1 LAGIPRECP
10 YRREAGLR
18 TIGRRYN
25 RKLWIDTVIEAAY
38 PWGEQT
44 QERRLRPRKGYAM
57 LKVITDDT
65 EGQTPE
71 VTQTL
76 DELAREGAR
85 RMIAAALEAEVEQY
99 VEALR
104 PLRDEN
110 GHALVVRNGRSH
122 HERTVHLGAGRVK
135 IQAPRVDDRRP
146 GHRFSSRILPP
157 YMRRSPRLEEA
168 VPVLY
173 LRGLSTGDFS
183 EAMEALLGS
192 EASGF
197 SATTITRL
205 LRVWQEEYR
214 AWRKRSLAG
223 KEYVYLWAD
232 GVYFNI
238 RLEEDRL
245 ACLVIVGVLPDG
257 RKEVI
262 ALEDGYREST
272 ESWASVLRD
281 LKRRGMKAPALAVGD
296 GNLGFWAALR
306 DVFPETKEQRCWKHK
321 IANVLDKLPKR
332 LQPRAKAQLHEI
344 MYAPDRESALAEM
357 AAFEEEYEA
366 RYTKAVETLLK
377 DQESLLTF
385 LDFPAEHW
393 LHLRT
398 TNPIESTFATV
409 KARTKKTKGAGSRK
423 AGLAMAWKLLLAAQ
437 GRWRRVNAPH
447 LVALVKAGVDFPNG
461 EAKMLQCD
469 PEPEE
474 LFIPIPWILAA
485 DGMPI
490 HKI

>member
-1 LAGIPRECP
+1 MF
-10 YRREAGLR
+10 
-18 TIGRRYN
+18 
-25 RKLWIDTVIEAAY
+25 KLT
-38 PWGEQT
+38 
-44 QERRLRPRKGYAM
+44 
-57 LKVITDDT
+57 TDDA

-71 VTQTL
+71 IAQTL

-85 RMIAAALEAEVEQY
+85 RMIAAALEVEVAEY

-104 PLRDEN
+104 HHRDEK

-122 HERTVHLGAGRVK
+122 HERTVQMGAGSIK
-135 IQAPRVDDRRP
+135 IRAPRVNDRRRE
-146 GHRFSSRILPP
+146 HSFSSKILPP

-183 EAMEALLGS
+183 EALEALLGS
-192 EASGF
+192 EVAGF

-205 LRVWQEEYR
+205 LSVWQEEYKL
-214 AWRKRSLAG
+214 WRKRSLAG
-223 KEYVYLWAD
+223 KEYIYIWAD

-281 LKRRGMKAPALAVGD
+281 LKRRGMTAPVLAVGD

-306 DVFPETKEQRCWKHK
+306 DVFPETQEQRCWKHK

-332 LQPRAKAQLHEI
+332 LQARAKEQLHEI
-344 MYAPDRESALAEM
+344 MYAPDRNSAL
-357 AAFEEEYEA
+357 EEIDVFRKEYGQ
-366 RYTKAVETLLK
+366 RYAKAVETLLK
-377 DQESLLTF
+377 DQDRMLTF
-385 LDFPAEHW
+385 FDFPAEHW

-423 AGLAMAWKLLLAAQ
+423 AGLAMAWKLVMAAQ
-437 GRWRRVNAPH
+437 DRWRRVNAPH
-447 LVALVKAGVDFPNG
+447 LVALVKAGVEFPNG
-461 EAKMLQCD
+461 KAEMLQCD
-469 PEPEE
+469 LEPEE
-474 LFIPIPWILAA
+474 PFMPIPWILAA
-485 DGMPI
+485 DGVPI
-490 HKI
+490 HNI

>member
-1 LAGIPRECP
+1 
-10 YRREAGLR
+10 
-18 TIGRRYN
+18 
-25 RKLWIDTVIEAAY
+25 
-38 PWGEQT
+38 
-44 QERRLRPRKGYAM
+44 M
-57 LKVITDDT
+57 FKVTTDDA

-71 VTQTL
+71 VTQSL

-104 PLRDEN
+104 HHRDEN
-110 GHALVVRNGRSH
+110 GHALVVRNGKSH
-122 HERTVHLGAGRVK
+122 HERTVQMGAGSIK
-135 IQAPRVDDRRP
+135 IQAPRVNDRRP
-146 GHRFSSRILPP
+146 GYTFTSQILPR

-173 LRGLSTGDFS
+173 LQGLSTGDFS
-183 EAMEALLGS
+183 EVLEALLGS

-205 LRVWQEEYR
+205 LQGWQEEYI
-214 AWRKRSLAG
+214 AWKKRSLAG
-223 KEYVYLWAD
+223 KEYVYIWAD

-262 ALEDGYREST
+262 ALEDGYRESS

-281 LKRRGMKAPALAVGD
+281 LKRRGMMAPVLAVGD

-306 DVFPETKEQRCWKHK
+306 EVFPETQEQRCWKHK

-332 LQPRAKAQLHEI
+332 LQARAKEQLHEI
-344 MYAPDRESALAEM
+344 MYAADRATAL
-357 AAFEEEYEA
+357 EEIAVFQQEYGK
-366 RYTKAVETLLK
+366 RYAKAVETLIK
-377 DQESLLTF
+377 DQDRMLTF
-385 LDFPAEHW
+385 FDFPAEHW

-409 KARTKKTKGAGSRK
+409 KARTKTTKGAGSRK
-423 AGLAMAWKLLLAAQ
+423 AGLATSWKLLMAAQ
-437 GRWRRVNAPH
+437 DRWRRVNAPH
-447 LVALVKAGVDFPNG
+447 LIALVKAGVEFPNG

-469 PEPEE
+469 AQPEE
-474 LFIPIPWILAA
+474 LFMPTPSILAA
-485 DGMPI
+485 DGLPI
-490 HKI
+490 HNI

>member
-1 LAGIPRECP
+1 MF
-10 YRREAGLR
+10 
-18 TIGRRYN
+18 
-25 RKLWIDTVIEAAY
+25 KLT
-38 PWGEQT
+38 
-44 QERRLRPRKGYAM
+44 
-57 LKVITDDT
+57 TDDA

-71 VTQTL
+71 IAQTL

-85 RMIAAALEAEVEQY
+85 RMIAAALEAEVTQY

-104 PLRDEN
+104 HHRDEN

-122 HERTVHLGAGRVK
+122 HERTVQMGAGSIKVR
-135 IQAPRVDDRRP
+135 APRVNDQRP
-146 GHRFSSRILPP
+146 DHTFSSKILPP

-183 EAMEALLGS
+183 EVLEALLGS
-192 EASGF
+192 EAAGF

-205 LRVWQEEYR
+205 LNVWQEEYK

-223 KEYVYLWAD
+223 KEYVYIWAD

-272 ESWASVLRD
+272 ESWANVLRD
-281 LKRRGMKAPALAVGD
+281 LKRRGMTAPVLAVGD

-306 DVFPETKEQRCWKHK
+306 DVFPETREQRCWKHK

-332 LQPRAKAQLHEI
+332 LQARAKEQLHEI
-344 MYAPDRESALAEM
+344 MYAPDRKSAV
-357 AAFEEEYEA
+357 EEIDIFQKEYGQ
-366 RYTKAVETLLK
+366 RYAKAVETLIK
-377 DQESLLTF
+377 DQDRMLTF
-385 LDFPAEHW
+385 FDFPAEQW

-423 AGLAMAWKLLLAAQ
+423 AGLAMAWKLLMAAQ
-437 GRWRRVNAPH
+437 HRWRRVNAPH
-447 LVALVKAGVDFPNG
+447 LVALVKAGVEFPNG
-461 EAKMLQCD
+461 EAEILRCD

-474 LFIPIPWILAA
+474 SFMPIPWILAA
-485 DGMPI
+485 DGVPI
-490 HKI
+490 HNI

>member
-1 LAGIPRECP
+1 MF
-10 YRREAGLR
+10 
-18 TIGRRYN
+18 
-25 RKLWIDTVIEAAY
+25 KLT
-38 PWGEQT
+38 
-44 QERRLRPRKGYAM
+44 
-57 LKVITDDT
+57 TDDA

-71 VTQTL
+71 ITQTL

-85 RMIAAALEAEVEQY
+85 RMIAVALEAEVKQY

-104 PLRDEN
+104 SLRDEN
-110 GHALVVRNGRSH
+110 GYALVVRNGTSH
-122 HERTVHLGAGRVK
+122 HERTVQMGAGSVK
-135 IQAPRVDDRRP
+135 IRAPRVDDRRP
-146 GHRFSSRILPP
+146 EYRFTSKLLPP

-173 LRGLSTGDFS
+173 LKGLSTGDFS
-183 EAMEALLGS
+183 EALESLLGS
-192 EASGF
+192 NAAGF

-205 LRVWQEEYR
+205 LSVWQEEYK

-223 KEYVYLWAD
+223 KEYVYVWAD

-281 LKRRGMKAPALAVGD
+281 LKRRGMAAPVLAIGD

-306 DVFPETKEQRCWKHK
+306 DVYPGTKKQRCWKHK

-332 LQPRAKAQLHEI
+332 LQARAKEQLHEI
-344 MYAPDRESALAEM
+344 MYAPDRESALEEIVV
-357 AAFEEEYEA
+357 FEKEYGT
-366 RYTKAVETLLK
+366 RYAKAVETLTK
-377 DQESLLTF
+377 DQDRMLTF
-385 LDFPAEHW
+385 FDFPAEHW

-423 AGLAMAWKLLLAAQ
+423 AGLAMAFKLLLAAEQ
-437 GRWRRVNAPH
+437 RWRKVNEPH
-447 LVALVKAGVDFPNG
+447 LVALVKAGVEFPNG
-461 EAKMLQCD
+461 EAEMFQVA
-469 PEPEE
+469 PEPED
-474 LFIPIPWILAA
+474 LFMPIPWILAA
-485 DGMPI
+485 DGVPI
-490 HKI
+490 HNI

>member
-1 LAGIPRECP
+1 
-10 YRREAGLR
+10 
-18 TIGRRYN
+18 
-25 RKLWIDTVIEAAY
+25 
-38 PWGEQT
+38 
-44 QERRLRPRKGYAM
+44 M
-57 LKVITDDT
+57 LKLTTNDV

-71 VTQTL
+71 IIQTL

-99 VEALR
+99 VETLR
-104 PLRDEN
+104 HFRDEK
-110 GHALVVRNGRSH
+110 GHALVVRNGKSH
-122 HERTVHLGAGRVK
+122 HERTVHMGAGSVK
-135 IQAPRVDDRRP
+135 IRAPRVQDHRP
-146 GHRFSSRILPP
+146 EHTFSSMILPP

-168 VPVLY
+168 LPVLY

-183 EAMEALLGS
+183 EALEALLGS
-192 EASGF
+192 EVAGF

-205 LRVWQEEYR
+205 LKVWQEEYK
-214 AWRKRSLAG
+214 AWSKRSLAG
-223 KEYVYLWAD
+223 KEYVYIWAD

-257 RKEVI
+257 RKEII

-281 LKRRGMKAPALAVGD
+281 LKRRGMGAPMLAIGD
-296 GNLGFWAALR
+296 GSLGFWTALR

-332 LQPRAKAQLHEI
+332 LQTRAKEQLHEI
-344 MYAPDRESALAEM
+344 MYAPDRKSAL
-357 AAFEEEYEA
+357 EEIAVFKKEYAA
-366 RYTKAVETLLK
+366 RYAKAVETLTK
-377 DQESLLTF
+377 DQERMLTF
-385 LDFPAEHW
+385 FDFPAEHW

-423 AGLAMAWKLLLAAQ
+423 AGLAMAWKLLLAAEQ
-437 GRWRRVNAPH
+437 RWRKVNAPH
-447 LVALVKAGVDFPNG
+447 LVALVKAGVEFTDG
-461 EAKMLQCD
+461 QAEMLQAAL
-469 PEPEE
+469 EPDE
-474 LFIPIPWILAA
+474 FSVPIPWILAA
-485 DGMPI
+485 DSVPI
-490 HKI
+490 HNI

>member
-1 LAGIPRECP
+1 MF
-10 YRREAGLR
+10 
-18 TIGRRYN
+18 
-25 RKLWIDTVIEAAY
+25 KLT
-38 PWGEQT
+38 
-44 QERRLRPRKGYAM
+44 
-57 LKVITDDT
+57 TDD
-65 EGQTPE
+65 GKAQAPE
-71 VTQTL
+71 IAQTL

-104 PLRDEN
+104 HIRDEN
-110 GHALVVRNGRSH
+110 GYALVVRNGKSH
-122 HERTVHLGAGRVK
+122 HERTVQMGAGSVK
-135 IQAPRVDDRRP
+135 IRAPRVDDRRP
-146 GHRFSSRILPP
+146 EHRFTSRLLPP

-173 LRGLSTGDFS
+173 MKGLSTGDFS
-183 EAMEALLGS
+183 EALEVLLGS
-192 EASGF
+192 KAAGF
-197 SATTITRL
+197 SATTIVRL
-205 LRVWQEEYR
+205 LSVWQEEYR

-223 KEYVYLWAD
+223 KEYVYVWAD

-281 LKRRGMKAPALAVGD
+281 LKRRGMVAPVLAIGD

-306 DVFPETKEQRCWKHK
+306 DVYPETKKQRCWKHK

-332 LQPRAKAQLHEI
+332 LQAKVKEQLHEI
-344 MYAPDRESALAEM
+344 MYAPDRESALEEIAV
-357 AAFEEEYEA
+357 FEKEYGT
-366 RYTKAVETLLK
+366 RYAKAVDTLTK
-377 DQESLLTF
+377 DQDRMLTF
-385 LDFPAEHW
+385 FDFPAEHW

-398 TNPIESTFATV
+398 TNAIESTFATV

-423 AGLAMAWKLLLAAQ
+423 AGLAMAFKLLLAAEQ
-437 GRWRRVNAPH
+437 RWRKVNASH
-447 LVALVKAGVDFPNG
+447 LVALVKAGVEFPNG
-461 EAKMLQCD
+461 EAEMFQAE

-474 LFIPIPWILAA
+474 LFMPIPWIPAA
-485 DGMPI
+485 DGVSI
-490 HKI
+490 HNF